1 MKIAVNTR
9 LLIKDKLEGIGWFS
23 YETLKRITQK
33 HPEHQFVFIFDRD
46 FDESF
51 IFSKNITPV
60 KIAPQSRHPFL
71 WYLWFEIS
79 VPKILSRF
87 KADLF
92 FSPDGFL
99 STKTHIPSV
108 PAIHDINFAHRPED
122 LPYWVRNYYNY
133 YFPIYAQKAK
143 RIITVSEYS
152 KSDICNTYKIKPEKI
167 DVVYNGINQIYKPLD
182 EETKKQTIEKITDGK
197 PYFVF
202 IGALHPRK
210 NVARLI
216 QAFDLFR
223 KETALG
229 FKLVIVGDK
238 MFKNQDIENSYN
250 NMNFKDDVI
259 FTGRLPHDE
268 LHKILGSAY
277 AMTFVPYFEGFGIP
291 IIEAM
296 ACDVPVITSNVTS
309 MPEVGGDAVLLSDPF
324 SVEYIKNCMVK
335 IANDNELR
343 NKLIIKGRERIK
355 NFSWDKTADRV
366 WNSLE
371 KSLK

>member
-1 MKIAVNTR
+1 MRIAVNTR
-9 LLIKDKLEGIGWFS
+9 LLIKDKLDGIGWFS
-23 YETLKRITQK
+23 YESLKRITQK
-33 HPEHQFVFIFDRD
+33 HTEHQFIFIFDRP

-51 IFSKNITPV
+51 IFSNNIIPV

-79 VPKILSRF
+79 VPKILSKF

-99 STKTHIPSV
+99 STKTYIPSV

-122 LPYWVRNYYNY
+122 LPYLVRNYYNY
-133 YFPIYAQKAK
+133 FFPIYALKAK

-152 KSDICNTYKIKPEKI
+152 KSDISSTYKVNPDKI
-167 DVVYNGINQIYKPLD
+167 DVVYNGVNSAYKPLN
-182 EETKKQTIEKITDGK
+182 EETKKQTIEKLTGGS
-197 PYFVF
+197 PYFIF

-216 QAFDLFR
+216 KAFDLFR

-229 FKLVIVGDK
+229 FKLVIIGDK
-238 MFKNQDIENSYN
+238 MFKNQDIEEAFN
-250 NMNFKDDVI
+250 NMKFKEDIV
-259 FTGRLPHDE
+259 FTGRQAINE

-343 NKLIIKGRERIK
+343 NKLIIKGRERINK
-355 NFSWDKTADRV
+355 FSWDKTADRV
-366 WNSLE
+366 WSSLE